1 MIEVARRSWA
11 AGRRWTPGEI
21 AWAAR
26 TGDGSDQVAFMGD
39 GFCWQQPDYA
49 VIVATNAEE
58 ANEGLI
64 WAADDRAVQV
74 SDRDEAL
81 AALMR
86 SSGYRELV
94 DAPFDLDLRLA
105 TSAVGDYAA
114 LSGFVVRP
122 AQPSDDLVAV
132 HRAAWHPPDLPFAEG
147 HRPPFAPDAA
157 STFSAQQLAAVEA
170 ADDYDRRLH
179 LVAEADDGALAGAC
193 IGWLD
198 PANGTVAIEPL
209 GVVPANR
216 RRGIAGALC
225 LEVARLGGQ
234 RGAREVIIHPRGDS
248 AYPAPRAAYHA
259 VGFEAVGRTRLL
271 AKT

>member
-11 AGRRWTPGEI
+11 AGRRWTPGEV

-74 SDRDEAL
+74 SDRDETL
-81 AALMR
+81 GALMR

-132 HRAAWHPPDLPFAEG
+132 QTPQAFRRSVLQAAHAGAGLETD
-147 HRPPFAPDAA
+147 DAA
-157 STFSAQQLAAVEA
+157 LVEA
-170 ADDYDRRLH
+170 AGGRVVVVEGEPRNLKLTRVDDLEI
-179 LVAEADDGALAGAC
+179 AQAL
-193 IGWLD
+193 
-198 PANGTVAIEPL
+198 IE
-209 GVVPANR
+209 
-216 RRGIAGALC
+216 
-225 LEVARLGGQ
+225 
-234 RGAREVIIHPRGDS
+234 GAR
-248 AYPAPRAAYHA
+248 A
-259 VGFEAVGRTRLL
+259 
-271 AKT
+271 